1 MRVKGANP
9 LSITRVLVAVGMG
22 VLAGGLLAL
31 LVILAVWGRA
41 G

>member
-1 MRVKGANP
+1 MARRVLATAG
-9 LSITRVLVAVGMG
+9 VLVAVGMG